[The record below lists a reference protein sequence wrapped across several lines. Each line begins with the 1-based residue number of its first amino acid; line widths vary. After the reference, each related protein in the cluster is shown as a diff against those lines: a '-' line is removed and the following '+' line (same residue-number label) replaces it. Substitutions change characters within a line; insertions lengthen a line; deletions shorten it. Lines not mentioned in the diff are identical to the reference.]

1 MSTAIEPSLHARIR
15 AAAGC
20 GRAATPRRV
29 ILSVMGVVDPE
40 EERKRLA
47 KHYAS
52 MTEGEL
58 EQFALNA
65 FELTDVA
72 REALRSEIAGRG
84 LELPLNEATPVAAPE
99 WRKPV
104 TLRQF
109 RDFPDAQLA
118 KSILDAASIPC
129 FLADENTVRM
139 DWFYSNAIGGIK
151 LWVNEEDAEAAA
163 ALLDAEI
170 PKEFTVEGVGEY
182 EQPRCPKCQSLDISF
197 ADLDKPPT
205 YAGFFA
211 SLPIP
216 CKPSLW
222 KCNSCGNEWQDPGD
236 EES

>member
-1 MSTAIEPSLHARIR
+1 
-15 AAAGC
+15 
-20 GRAATPRRV
+20 
-29 ILSVMGVVDPE
+29 MGIVNPE

-52 MTEGEL
+52 MTEEEL
-58 EQFALNA
+58 EQFALDA

-72 REALRSEIAGRG
+72 REALRSEIAHRG
-84 LELPLNEATPVAAPE
+84 LKLPLEEAAPAAAPE

-104 TLRQF
+104 TLRRF
-109 RDFPDAQLA
+109 RDLPDAQLA
-118 KSILDAASIPC
+118 KTILDTARIPC

-151 LWVNEEDAEAAA
+151 LWVNEEDAATAA

-182 EQPRCPKCQSLDISF
+182 QQPRCPRCQSLDISF
-197 ADLDKPPT
+197 ADLDKRAT
-205 YAGFFA
+205 YSGFLA

-216 CKPSLW
+216 WKRSRW
-222 KCNSCGNEWQDPGD
+222 KCNSCGDEWLDPGD
-236 EES
+236 PES

>member
-1 MSTAIEPSLHARIR
+1 
-15 AAAGC
+15 
-20 GRAATPRRV
+20 
-29 ILSVMGVVDPE
+29 MGVVNPE

-58 EQFALNA
+58 EQFALDA

-72 REALRSEIAGRG
+72 REALRSEIARRA
-84 LELPLNEATPVAAPE
+84 LKLPLEEATPAAASE

-104 TLRQF
+104 KLRQF
-109 RDFPDAQLA
+109 RDLPDAQLA
-118 KSILDAASIPC
+118 KTILDTAAIPC

-139 DWFYSNAIGGIK
+139 DWFWSNAIGGIK

-170 PKEFTVEGVGEY
+170 RKEFTVEGVGEY
-182 EQPRCPKCQSLDISF
+182 QQPRCPKCQSLDISF
-197 ADLDKPPT
+197 ADLDKRTT
-205 YAGFFA
+205 YAGFFV

-216 CKPSLW
+216 WKRSRW
-222 KCNSCGNEWQDPGD
+222 KCNSCGNEWQDSGD